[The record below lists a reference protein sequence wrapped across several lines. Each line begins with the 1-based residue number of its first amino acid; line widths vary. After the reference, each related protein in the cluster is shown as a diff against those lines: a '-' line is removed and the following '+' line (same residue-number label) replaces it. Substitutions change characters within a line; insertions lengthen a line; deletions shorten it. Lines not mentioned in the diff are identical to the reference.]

1 MGVKVSIKAKRNS
14 TRRICNNI
22 FIFVIEFE
30 RKTQTDIFFPTKK
43 RYARLANGN
52 VRNFY

>member
-1 MGVKVSIKAKRNS
+1 MFWGKNMSNNGVFLIIVCTFTTHRWRHAIYARH
-14 TRRICNNI
+14 
-22 FIFVIEFE
+22 IEI
-30 RKTQTDIFFPTKK
+30 TK

>member
-1 MGVKVSIKAKRNS
+1 MGVKVSIKAKRNN

-30 RKTQTDIFFPTKK
+30 RKTQTDIFF
-43 RYARLANGN
+43 RQRSVLLDL
-52 VRNFY
+52 RMEM